1 MKVFVTGATG
11 FVGSAVVRELMDAGH
26 QVIGLTRSDAGAMA
40 LTAMGV
46 TPHRGS
52 LEDSESLRDGATAA
66 DAVVHTAFD
75 HDFANFAENCEK
87 DRQAILALGDALR
100 GTNRPLL
107 ITSGLTL
114 QTKDGIATE
123 HDAAVP
129 ASDAYPRMSEA
140 TAVALAATGVNAAV
154 VRLPPSVHGAGDHGF
169 VPTLIAIARAQ
180 GISAYVG
187 DGMNRWPAVHR
198 LDAARVFRLAL
209 ECGAASGPYHAVAEE
224 GVMFKEIAAV
234 IAQRLGVP
242 LVNVTADE
250 AADHFGWFAHF
261 AAMDI
266 PTSSARTR
274 TLLGWEPKQLELIA
288 DIDQAS
294 YFTP

>member
-1 MKVFVTGATG
+1 MRVFVTGATG
-11 FVGSAVVRELMDAGH
+11 FVGSAVVHELIGAGH
-26 QVIGLTRSDAGAMA
+26 QVIGLTRSDAGAMT

-52 LEDSESLRDGATAA
+52 LEDSKSLRLGATAA
-66 DAVVHTAFD
+66 DAVIHTAFD

-100 GTNRPLL
+100 GTDRPLL

-114 QTKDGIATE
+114 QARDGIATE
-123 HDAAVP
+123 HDAAIP

-140 TAVALAATGVNAAV
+140 TAVTLAAMDVNAAV
-154 VRLPPSVHGAGDHGF
+154 VRLPPSVHGEGDHGF
-169 VPTLIAIARAQ
+169 VPTLIAIARDK
-180 GISAYVG
+180 GVSAYIG
-187 DGMNRWPAVHR
+187 GGMNRWPAVHR
-198 LDAARVFRLAL
+198 LDAACVFRLAL
-209 ECGAASGPYHAVAEE
+209 ESGADSGPYHAVAEE
-224 GVMFKEIAAV
+224 GVIFKNIATV

-242 LVNVTADE
+242 LVSVTADE
-250 AADHFGWFAHF
+250 AADHFGLFAHF

-266 PTSSARTR
+266 RAASARTR
-274 TLLGWEPKQLELIA
+274 TLLGWEPEQLELIA

-294 YFTP
+294 YFTQ